1 MRGAGLLIAAGVLA
15 LGALG
20 SLLLGPSPTSTS
32 EGEPASLAPIPAG
45 PERAPSGP
53 NDEVGSLGLGT
64 PQPADPQPADLGPAD
79 LGPAPERSTAEAAPV
94 ASVARLPRTTQSL
107 HGRVVLPTAE
117 GLRFEDLTARVAD
130 ARGAASRDAIPAA
143 DGQLVLELERAV
155 DGAWLTI
162 EHPVLAEVVMGPF
175 DVALGERKSFG
186 LARPQPVELR
196 TLRVLEP
203 DGAPASGANV
213 WVLPALGD
221 PPRPRRAAQTGPD
234 GELSLRLPLRHGGLL
249 IQGRSGS
256 ARMEVLPPRGEGA
269 IEVSLAQDELRL
281 AATVVDSEQR
291 PISTARAE
299 LLWRRS
305 SLAATACEL
314 NGSFDLGPID
324 PEGLE
329 VRLSA
334 PGHQTRVV
342 PAAGVGA
349 AGRSGPLILVDQ
361 DQERSTNTARTAAA
375 EEDEIAGVTLRVTD
389 EGGQPLVGAR
399 LERHDTAP
407 GDFARWLGDPRKAVP
422 SAATDE
428 QGLARISAAANLQL
442 WFVVRAPGHEPA
454 LSGPHRARRTTD
466 AAATVELARG
476 RPIGGSVIDADGR
489 PVPGCPVEVVGRGSR
504 VPLVTDA
511 EGRFSS
517 PPIATGLWTVTAQ
530 APAGFGHLGRSAP
543 RELDL
548 EADALPLLEL
558 RLAP

>member
-1 MRGAGLLIAAGVLA
+1 VRGAGLLIAAGVLA

-20 SLLLGPSPTSTS
+20 LLLLGPSPTPN
-32 EGEPASLAPIPAG
+32 GGRVPASSAAAPEGRDLA
-45 PERAPSGP
+45 ST
-53 NDEVGSLGLGT
+53 GSADRIGSFGLGT
-64 PQPADPQPADLGPAD
+64 PEPADP
-79 LGPAPERSTAEAAPV
+79 GPAPERSTAQAAPV
-94 ASVARLPRTTQSL
+94 ANIGRLPRTTQSL
-107 HGRVVLPTAE
+107 HGRVVLPAAE

-130 ARGAASRDAIPAA
+130 ARGEAARDAIPSA
-143 DGQLVLELERAV
+143 DGQLVLELERTV
-155 DGAWLTI
+155 EGAWLTI
-162 EHPVLAEVVMGPF
+162 EHPMLAEVVMGPF
-175 DVALGERKSFG
+175 DVALGERRSFG
-186 LARPQPVELR
+186 LARPQPVEQR
-196 TLRVLEP
+196 ALRVLEP
-203 DGAPASGANV
+203 DGAPASGASV

-221 PPRPRRAAQTGPD
+221 PPRPRRAMPTGAD

-249 IQGRSGS
+249 IQGRLGS
-256 ARMEVLPPRGEGA
+256 ARMEVLPPRSEGA
-269 IEVSLAQDELRL
+269 IEVRLAQDDLRL

-305 SLAATACEL
+305 SLAATACEPD
-314 NGSFDLGPID
+314 GSFDLGPID
-324 PEGLE
+324 PQGLE

-334 PGHQTRVV
+334 PGHQTRIV
-342 PAAGVGA
+342 PAEGVGA
-349 AGRSGPLILVDQ
+349 AGRSGPLILIGKDPK
-361 DQERSTNTARTAAA
+361 RSTDTARTTA

-389 EGGQPLVGAR
+389 EEGQPLVGAR

-407 GDFARWLGDPRKAVP
+407 GDYARWLGDPRKTVP
-422 SAATDE
+422 TAATDE

-466 AAATVELARG
+466 AAATVELSRG
-476 RPIGGSVIDADGR
+476 RTIGGSVIDADGR
-489 PVPGCPVEVVGRGSR
+489 PVPGCPVEVVRNGSR
-504 VPLVTDA
+504 IPLVTDA
-511 EGRFSS
+511 EGRFGS
-517 PPIATGLWTVTAQ
+517 PPIAAGLWTVTAQ